1 MDALPHAPLKLGPKL
16 LYTTLVSSA
25 VQEPQPTLS
34 QAELA
39 ALCHASVRTI
49 RRWTRVLQ
57 HIGWVRVHE
66 TLGFKHH
73 YELVGPVPWRQHE
86 QPLDFPLRHEAARQA
101 DSQPWDSS
109 LAVRMKTHAQGSR
122 HSGGDRLPLDQEP
135 LLGRSV
141 TLPRSYIEKLEWQ
154 GNGDLSEGIRVLV
167 EVARIPAGGRWFDAM
182 RQLEPQD

>member
-1 MDALPHAPLKLGPKL
+1 M
-16 LYTTLVSSA
+16 
-25 VQEPQPTLS
+25 
-34 QAELA
+34 
-39 ALCHASVRTI
+39 
-49 RRWTRVLQ
+49 
-57 HIGWVRVHE
+57 HE

-167 EVARIPAGGRWFDAM
+167 EVARTPAARAALQGRIALLGIEGLLADREVKRLLALNADELLILILHFS
-182 RQLEPQD
+182 LLSS